1 MIRVLIC
8 DDQAVISEW
17 LRAILSTVEFI
28 EVVGTACN
36 GKQAVEAAARLHPD
50 VVLMDLNMPVMN
62 GVQATRLIRSQYQ
75 GIHVLVLA
83 TYDFDEWISD
93 ALRLG
98 AEGFLL
104 KDSPR
109 KALAAAIQAAAAG
122 MNSVNFTPNMNA
134 G

>member
-8 DDQAVISEW
+8 DDQAVISEG

>member
-8 DDQAVISEW
+8 DDQPVISEG
-17 LRAILSTVEFI
+17 LKAILSTVDFI
-28 EVVGTACN
+28 NVVGTASN

-50 VVLMDLNMPVMN
+50 VILIELNMPVMN
-62 GVQATRLIRSQYQ
+62 GIQATRLIHSLYH
-75 GIHVLVLA
+75 GINVLALA

-93 ALRLG
+93 AVRSG
-98 AEGFLL
+98 AQGYLL

-109 KALAAAIQAAAAG
+109 DVLAAGIQAAARN
-122 MNSVNFTPNMNA
+122 NSVNITPDINA

>member
-8 DDQAVISEW
+8 DDQAVISEG

-28 EVVGTACN
+28 EVVGTSCN